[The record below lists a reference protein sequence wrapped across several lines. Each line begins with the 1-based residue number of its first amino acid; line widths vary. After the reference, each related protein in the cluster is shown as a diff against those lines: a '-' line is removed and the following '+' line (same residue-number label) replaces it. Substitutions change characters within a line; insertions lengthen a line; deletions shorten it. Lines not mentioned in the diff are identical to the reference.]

1 MVVNY
6 DGYGYNPDYVATES
20 YGGQSQ
26 GYAQQMFKNQP
37 HKPPFNSNQG
47 QGNFNQGTT
56 QTIILLMVIKRM

>member
-20 YGGQSQ
+20 YGGQSL

-37 HKPPFNSNQG
+37 YKPPFNSNQG

-56 QTIILLMVIKRM
+56 